1 MAEETGLEPASPKA
15 AVFKFVYYYSGGR
28 ALVKNALG

>member
-15 AVFKFVYYYSGGR
+15 EVFKNLEV
-28 ALVKNALG
+28 LVLRIFHED